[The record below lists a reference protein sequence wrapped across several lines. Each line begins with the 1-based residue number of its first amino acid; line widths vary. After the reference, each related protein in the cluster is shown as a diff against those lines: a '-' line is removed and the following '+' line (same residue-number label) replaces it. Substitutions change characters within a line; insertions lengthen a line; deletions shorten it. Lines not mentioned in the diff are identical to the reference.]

1 MFVDSK
7 ENQQIEK
14 LKNALNKLLSK
25 KKSIFKGVILSD
37 PGDEQQ
43 FYHIIKKSDYENK
56 NL

>member
-1 MFVDSK
+1 MDSK

-43 FYHIIKKSDYENK
+43 FYHIIKKSNYENK